1 MIDKRVFYT
10 GGAAVLIV
18 GSCLLVQGCDLQQMI
33 KFDIPGGV
41 QSAANLPEEESI
53 ANADYVWE
61 QWEGWVNSNSEK
73 LARNIEDSKSRIAM
87 IENLTSM
94 GVGALGEVSG
104 TFPGGA
110 VAFSGLSLLAG
121 WFLKRPGENKA
132 VAKEKESS
140 YNAGIEKGKAI
151 AEQLKAALNTEGNND
166 VA

>member
-1 MIDKRVFYT
+1 MNIDKKTFWF
-10 GGAAVLIV
+10 GGAAV
-18 GSCLLVQGCDLQQMI
+18 GCLGLMMLVQGCDLQQMI

-53 ANADYVWE
+53 ANADYVWQ

-73 LARNIEDSKSRIAM
+73 LARNIEDSKARIAM

-104 TFPGGA
+104 AFPGGA

-121 WFLKRPGENKA
+121 WFLKRPGETKE
-132 VAKEKESS
+132 VAKQKEQS
-140 YNAGIEKGKAI
+140 YNAGLAKGKELVETIKEATN
-151 AEQLKAALNTEGNND
+151 A
-166 VA
+166 